1 MNSSF
6 EFLDYL
12 IFVTYAIVILGLGLM
27 GFKKQRGGREKCRGL
42 FFSR

>member
-12 IFVTYAIVILGLGLM
+12 IFIIYAIVILGLGTL
-27 GFKKQRGGREKCRGL
+27 GFKKQKR
-42 FFSR
+42 